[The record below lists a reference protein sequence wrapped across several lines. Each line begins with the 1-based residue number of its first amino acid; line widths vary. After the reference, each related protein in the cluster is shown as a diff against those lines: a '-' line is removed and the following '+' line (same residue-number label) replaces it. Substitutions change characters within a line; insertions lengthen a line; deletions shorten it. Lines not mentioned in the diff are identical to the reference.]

1 MGYYP
6 NRAIEE
12 QEAAAQM
19 YVDRTYP
26 SRRETLEYY
35 LEDLTGMLERLDEM
49 RPHDPMHPQYD
60 KFFCSTGRYRY
71 YEVMWAEDPAP
82 TVEDVL
88 AAIAEV
94 KDLIWMLDCE
104 EKQQVCAEEM
114 VEKEEDSIIPGQIDL
129 IAFLPPRPA
138 FAPSYAGKEC

>member
-1 MGYYP
+1 MCYFP
-6 NRAIEE
+6 NRAIKEE
-12 QEAAAQM
+12 EEAAAQM

-49 RPHDPMHPQYD
+49 RPHDPTHPKYD
-60 KFFCSTGRYRY
+60 KFFYSKGKYRY
-71 YEVMWAEDPAP
+71 YEVLWGKP

-94 KDLIWMLDCE
+94 KDLIWMMDCE
-104 EKQQVCAEEM
+104 EMQQATAEE
-114 VEKEEDSIIPGQIDL
+114 VATKEEDSVIPGQIDL
-129 IAFLPPRPA
+129 IAFLPPKSV
-138 FAPSYAGKEC
+138 FTSNYVGQEG

>member
-35 LEDLTGMLERLDEM
+35 LEDLNGMLERLDEM
-49 RPHDPMHPQYD
+49 RPHDPMHPKYD
-60 KFFCSTGRYRY
+60 KYFYSKGKYRY
-71 YEVMWAEDPAP
+71 YEVLWGNP
-82 TVEDVL
+82 TVEDIL

-94 KDLIWMLDCE
+94 KDLIWMLDRE
-104 EKQQVCAEEM
+104 EMQQATAEE
-114 VEKEEDSIIPGQIDL
+114 VATKEEDSVIPGQIGL